1 MGILKRAMIEDQGD
15 PYLAVQFFKVSARFR
30 SASITRYYTRVIVI
44 CKASDRQPSPSAK
57 RKPTCRVPWA
67 TGVKA
72 RNFTHLSKRAYEDN
86 YADSCYPYDK
96 WPRE

>member
-1 MGILKRAMIEDQGD
+1 MGTLKRAMIEDQGD

-57 RKPTCRVPWA
+57 KETNLSSA
-67 TGVKA
+67 LGD
-72 RNFTHLSKRAYEDN
+72 RNEGTQLYTPIETRL
-86 YADSCYPYDK
+86 
-96 WPRE
+96 RG